1 MALLSGITSCN
12 RYDIFTWPQL
22 TPVTIFWNVDLYK
35 YLTFLM
41 FCKIALLQATDEFLI
56 LGVVVELR
64 GFGFFCVV
72 VGLQYNL
79 KFIVVS
85 YFLFEMFRFMAN
97 FFLLAVICGFS
108 LCHLCF

>member
-1 MALLSGITSCN
+1 
-12 RYDIFTWPQL
+12 
-22 TPVTIFWNVDLYK
+22 
-35 YLTFLM
+35 M

-56 LGVVVELR
+56 LGVVVEFR

>member
-1 MALLSGITSCN
+1 
-12 RYDIFTWPQL
+12 
-22 TPVTIFWNVDLYK
+22 
-35 YLTFLM
+35 M

-56 LGVVVELR
+56 LGVVVALR

>member
-1 MALLSGITSCN
+1 
-12 RYDIFTWPQL
+12 
-22 TPVTIFWNVDLYK
+22 
-35 YLTFLM
+35 M

-64 GFGFFCVV
+64 GFVFFCVV